1 MEIRTHSGVE
11 IETDMGQGVVYLDLT
26 DSGAEE
32 RFHCR
37 LLPSEARILAQVLV
51 EEASAC
57 DQQIEAS
64 KSKGRQ

>member
-1 MEIRTHSGVE
+1 
-11 IETDMGQGVVYLDLT
+11 MGQGVVYLDLT

-57 DQQIEAS
+57 DQQIKAS